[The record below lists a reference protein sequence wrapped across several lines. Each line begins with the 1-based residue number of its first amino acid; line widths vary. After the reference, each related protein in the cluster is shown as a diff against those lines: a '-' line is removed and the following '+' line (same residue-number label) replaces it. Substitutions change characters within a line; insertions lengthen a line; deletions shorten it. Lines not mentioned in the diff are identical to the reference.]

1 MNNKNR
7 NLHSLLETAQD
18 SSLEGYQI
26 PQTCHYLSYD
36 YSFPRAQRDLK
47 ISNTSLSPDGGGPAS
62 YSETLEVSQKRFWA
76 SPSGTFPKALKQ
88 TLITSMLKKTQSF
101 PGPGQYSIPDKT
113 VKGPKAVFGKDRK
126 PRLFDNTEALSQTVP
141 SSYKYRPHA
150 EVRRLKNGLY
160 HKPYSKP
167 DPEKLF
173 TKTVGPGS
181 YNPDLSLDKRVL
193 KSTIF
198 FKQAKAE
205 RLVKKSQ
212 SLKKLSLSQIP
223 PVGTYELL
231 NDSLTMVG
239 GLKKK
244 ISGISPYM
252 VPRQTE
258 IEIRMKKGIPGPGA
272 YNVGPLPKIYKENE
286 KLVFF
291 ENKSRKKYVK
301 EV

>member
-1 MNNKNR
+1 MNYKSS
-7 NLHSLLETAQD
+7 NLHSLLESAQD
-18 SSLEGYQI
+18 STLEGYQI
-26 PQTCHYLSYD
+26 PQTCHYLSSD
-36 YSFPRAQRDLK
+36 YSFPLAKREMK
-47 ISNTSLSPDGGGPAS
+47 ISNTSLSPDGAGPAS
-62 YSETLEVSQKRFWA
+62 YSDSLEASQKRFWV

-88 TLITSMLKKTQSF
+88 TLITSVLKKTQSL
-101 PGPGQYSIPDKT
+101 PGPGQYSIPDGT

-126 PRLFDNTEALSQTVP
+126 PGLFDNTEALSQTVP
-141 SSYKYRPHA
+141 SSYKYLPHV
-150 EVRRLKNGLY
+150 EMRRRKNGLY
-160 HKPYSKP
+160 HKPYFKP
-167 DPEKLF
+167 DPEKLLA
-173 TKTVGPGS
+173 KTVGPGC

-244 ISGISPYM
+244 VSGISPYM

-291 ENKSRKKYVK
+291 ESKGSKKYVK